1 MTAQIYHLRDY
12 KTRQEREMEIER
24 IGLAIIADALAP
36 QDDEDD
42 LPKWPG
48 FPDSGDA
55 IA

>member
-1 MTAQIYHLRDY
+1 MGDVIQMRDY

-24 IGLAIIADALAP
+24 IGLAIIADVLAL

-48 FPDSGDA
+48 ASDSGDA